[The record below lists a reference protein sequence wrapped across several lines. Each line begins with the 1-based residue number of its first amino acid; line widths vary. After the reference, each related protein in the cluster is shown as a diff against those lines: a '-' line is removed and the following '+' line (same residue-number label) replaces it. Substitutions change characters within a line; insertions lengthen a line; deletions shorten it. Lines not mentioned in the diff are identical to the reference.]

1 MTEFPQSSTHL
12 GLPYLQPAQA
22 QKHVTH
28 NEALQTLDVVVHL
41 AVLSRSLGAPPVAA
55 PLGVRYLVPAGATGD
70 WAGQAGQI
78 VLLDHGGWQTIT
90 ARPGWLLLVLDEG
103 RLLHFDGS
111 DWVLPDVMAD
121 QVDQLGIATSADATN
136 RLSVAS
142 AASLF
147 THAGAG
153 HQVKVNKAQATDTAS
168 LLFQSGFSGR
178 AEIGLAGNDDLS
190 VKVSADGESWT
201 DALRV
206 LAASGQVQIDTGVQ
220 LDGPLTGSAV
230 TQTPLDGTAGRVL
243 RTGDSATLLAA
254 SPALRVEVSGSAN
267 ALGVTTGAGFTTPP
281 PVGLVLR
288 FRAALANTGTTT
300 LALDGGAAQDC
311 RTITGAVL
319 PAGYIRTD
327 TDTVAVFDGS
337 FWVLSRAAER
347 LTGPDGHALRL
358 DCGAQQVWA
367 TRSSVGTAAPTIWTF
382 PAPFADAPECGASA
396 QGSSAHLAVVSSVT
410 TTGCGFDAWT
420 LAGTRATGVAVAL
433 WAAGR
438 WY

>member
-28 NEALQTLDVVVHL
+28 NEALQTLDAVVHL
-41 AVLSRSLGAPPVAA
+41 AVVSRSVGTPPVAA
-55 PLGVRYLVPAGATGD
+55 PLGARYLVPAGATGD
-70 WAGQAGQI
+70 WAGHVGQI

-111 DWVLPDVMAD
+111 DWVLPDVMAE

-142 AASLF
+142 AATLF

-153 HQVKVNKAQATDTAS
+153 HQVKVNKAQTTDTAS
-168 LLFQSGFSGR
+168 LLFQSGYSGR

-190 VKVSADGESWT
+190 VKVSADGANWT
-201 DALRV
+201 EALRV
-206 LAASGQVQIDTGVQ
+206 LAASGQVQIDTGLQ

-254 SPALRVEVSGSAN
+254 SPALRVAVSGSAN
-267 ALGVTTGAGFTTPP
+267 ALGVTTGAGFVTPP
-281 PVGLVLR
+281 PVGLALR
-288 FRAALANTGTTT
+288 FRAALANTGATT
-300 LALDGGAAQDC
+300 LALDGGTAQDC
-311 RTITGAVL
+311 RTFTGAVL

-347 LTGPDGHALRL
+347 LTGADGHALRL
-358 DCGAQQVWA
+358 ECGAQQVWA
-367 TRSSVGTAAPTIWTF
+367 TRSSVGTAAPTDWTF
-382 PAPFADAPECGASA
+382 PAPFAAAPECGASA
-396 QGSSAHLAVVSSVT
+396 QGPSAHLAVVSGVT
-410 TTGCGFDAWT
+410 ATGAAFDAWT
-420 LAGTRATGVAVAL
+420 LAGTRAAGVSVAL